1 MDVRKQATRFRKKY
15 KLKAINSA
23 TLCDVLSRQGYTVIE
38 FNGTAET
45 EDVRNLI
52 DALEIHDQ
60 ISHSRCFTY
69 KSDKYRIIFVHEDL
83 NEEERTIALIHEEGH
98 IWHGHMHTGN
108 ILGEDIVQE
117 YEANEFAHY
126 LLKDKTG
133 SRKRTKLIIACMAAI
148 VLLGSAFGVLM
159 KQSHDEAVYAD
170 NLYRTE
176 TGEKYHLRD
185 CMYIKDKTNVYLLTL
200 KEFESGEYEPC
211 GACLPEGD

>member
-1 MDVRKQATRFRKKY
+1 
-15 KLKAINSA
+15 
-23 TLCDVLSRQGYTVIE
+23 
-38 FNGTAET
+38 
-45 EDVRNLI
+45 
-52 DALEIHDQ
+52 
-60 ISHSRCFTY
+60 
-69 KSDKYRIIFVHEDL
+69 
-83 NEEERTIALIHEEGH
+83 
-98 IWHGHMHTGN
+98 
-108 ILGEDIVQE
+108 
-117 YEANEFAHY
+117 
-126 LLKDKTG
+126 
-133 SRKRTKLIIACMAAI
+133 MAAI